1 MLPPVATVGED
12 STRPVLIPAP
22 LGATLAVMST
32 PTDHDDARRTLLAL
46 RESLDEVRASG
57 EEAARPVELDQQR
70 FGRVSRMDALQ
81 AQAMSAAG
89 RERRRREIQRID
101 AALAR
106 IDQGEYGECIDC
118 GEAIDP
124 RRLAADPAA
133 ALCLACAE
141 ARDAR

>member
-1 MLPPVATVGED
+1 
-12 STRPVLIPAP
+12 
-22 LGATLAVMST
+22 MSDAA
-32 PTDHDDARRTLLAL
+32 DHEEARAALLAL
-46 RESLDEVRASG
+46 RASLDEVRASG

-89 RERRRREIQRID
+89 RERRQRERRRID

-106 IDQGEYGECIDC
+106 IDEGEYGGCIDC
-118 GEAIDP
+118 GEDIDP

-141 ARDAR
+141 ARDARG